1 MQLSTLQTSPPLAS
15 TLPVLPLVDERLC
28 DTLPYDDFVRDYVR
42 MNRPVV
48 VRGAAADWPALKK
61 WTPQYFKE
69 NFPDKPVQVSYRE
82 NIPFA
87 EFIDRVEA
95 STVEKP
101 GPYMYRLFLHENL
114 PEVLKDLYPQNPYA
128 FPRRLASPLML
139 EYWRRPDG
147 YLKLLIG
154 GVGGGFPVLH
164 FDTENAHATV
174 TEIYGDKEFILFAP
188 EDGPCL
194 YPSPL
199 QANHS
204 RIKDPTSPDLTEFP
218 LAARATCHRVMLHP
232 GDMVFVPCGWWHTA
246 RVVTPSISVG
256 MNLLDRSNWDGF
268 VDEVCPKPVPLRP
281 KAMLKSAYFGF
292 LRYAF
297 GLLEGLQTYAP
308 GLARAL
314 VFPRW
319 VAPVSSAVAKDPA
332 LAPLSI
338 RHPAR

>member
-1 MQLSTLQTSPPLAS
+1 MQSSTVLTRPPATSTEPPFTGVDVLSRDA
-15 TLPVLPLVDERLC
+15 
-28 DTLPYDDFVRDYVR
+28 LPYEDFVRDYVR
-42 MNRPVV
+42 RNRPVV
-48 VRGAAADWPALKK
+48 VRDAAADWPALQK
-61 WTPQYFKE
+61 WTPQYFKQR
-69 NFPDKPVQVSYRE
+69 FPDKPVQVSYRE

-95 STVEKP
+95 STVDRP

-114 PEVLKDLYPQNPYA
+114 PEVVGDLFPQNPYA
-128 FPRRLASPLML
+128 FPRRLASPLMP

-188 EDGPCL
+188 EDGAYL

-204 RIKDPTSPDLTEFP
+204 RIKDPTAPDLDEFP
-218 LAARATCHRVMLHP
+218 LAARATCRRVVLHP

-246 RVVTPSISVG
+246 RVMTPSISVG

-268 VDEVCPKPVPLRP
+268 VDEVCPKSAPLGP
-281 KAMLKSAYFGF
+281 KSVLKSAYFGF
-292 LRYAF
+292 LRQAF

-314 VFPRW
+314 AFPQRL
-319 VAPVSSAVAKDPA
+319 APLSSAVADDPA
-332 LAPLSI
+332 LAPLTI
-338 RHPAR
+338 RRPAR